1 MKVFFDKLG
10 SKVELSLTTNAFQEP
25 VKHVL
30 VICQYKGA
38 WFLTN
43 HKVRGLEFPGGK
55 VEEGESLK
63 EAACREVYEETGA
76 IMDEMAQIAEYKV
89 IKENESFVK
98 AVFWGKVKEISK
110 SANYHETNGPVEV
123 QGDILQFR
131 FGNEYSFIMKDEVIS
146 ECIQYIYKLHNEKE

>member
-10 SKVELSLTTNAFQEP
+10 NKVELSLTTNAFQEP

-43 HKVRGLEFPGGK
+43 HKIRGLEFPGGK

-63 EAACREVYEETGA
+63 EAASREVYEETGA